1 MSDCPG
7 MFLLLKSEKTASKF
21 HCSGCTENAQLRATL
36 AQRTAAL
43 RMLLDWVED
52 EEECATLDSMIAQ
65 ARQALTETPAT

>member
-1 MSDCPG
+1 MRPIGSRSVAELESRITD
-7 MFLLLKSEKTASKF
+7 LSNE
-21 HCSGCTENAQLRATL
+21 CTQLRATL